1 MTDSIFRFNCLVAA
15 LGLALLSLLM
25 VYVPAN
31 ASTHVE
37 GHTDGKSIRVKTES
51 RATAKSN
58 TVVKRMPSRSSGQA
72 SEISTRVRRDSVSR
86 LTNRGSQSS
95 SNVPTR
101 STVCFRGDGDI
112 LTRMHGTYRCNLP
125 EPETPAVPA
134 ADVATPPQVGT
145 PVITEP
151 VEIIITTSDLLEL
164 IPSTPQILM
173 DRGPFGLK
181 NAHTNF
187 YASDN
192 QAQTI
197 TRSMFGQDVTIVATP
212 IEYRWDYGDGNS
224 LVTQT
229 PGDPVEIF
237 NTETETSH
245 QYTEPGLYTVTLTTV
260 FEGTYQV
267 DGGPT
272 QAVSAPVMQ
281 QADPVE
287 IRIWRAVTRNVDQTC
302 TQDPSAWGCELT
314 ADPR

>member
-1 MTDSIFRFNCLVAA
+1 
-15 LGLALLSLLM
+15 
-25 VYVPAN
+25 
-31 ASTHVE
+31 
-37 GHTDGKSIRVKTES
+37 
-51 RATAKSN
+51 
-58 TVVKRMPSRSSGQA
+58 
-72 SEISTRVRRDSVSR
+72 
-86 LTNRGSQSS
+86 
-95 SNVPTR
+95 
-101 STVCFRGDGDI
+101 
-112 LTRMHGTYRCNLP
+112 MHGTYRCNLP

-134 ADVATPPQVGT
+134 ADVATPPQAGT

-212 IEYRWDYGDGNS
+212 VEYRWDYGDGNT

-229 PGDPVEIF
+229 PGHPVEIF

-272 QAVSAPVMQ
+272 QSVTAPVTQ